1 MRPKLCAMNSIGF
14 DLRQASPHSRG
25 LKTILAAHLK
35 DLTPPW
41 LHNPASFH
49 HSCETILQGRHWPRA
64 EVGFD
69 VESPRQSTTTAGRH
83 RVRGQRLKMIQ
94 LKVRTVPRRITMP
107 S

>member
-14 DLRQASPHSRG
+14 DLRQASPHSQG

-41 LHNPASFH
+41 LHNPAS
-49 HSCETILQGRHWPRA
+49 
-64 EVGFD
+64 
-69 VESPRQSTTTAGRH
+69 STTAANNFAGPA
-83 RVRGQRLKMIQ
+83 LAE
-94 LKVRTVPRRITMP
+94 